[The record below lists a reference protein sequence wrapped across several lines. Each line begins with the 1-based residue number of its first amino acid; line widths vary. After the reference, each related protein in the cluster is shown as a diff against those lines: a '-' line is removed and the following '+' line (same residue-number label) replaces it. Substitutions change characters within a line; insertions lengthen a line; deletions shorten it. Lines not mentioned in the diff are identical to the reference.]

1 MPAGIAVAPFAPEP
15 SPPAPTAP
23 SVQLIGG
30 RSTSFPAWPVRIPTL
45 SFWDIAASMSFA
57 RAAGESEVLHQGWCP
72 QRPAASAATGSA
84 NPNASAT
91 IAGSRLAAT
100 PHHARI
106 TGFNRVLRARAS
118 GCGRHANLRVNRL
131 CEAVY
136 LIAEL
141 RDPLRQLGV
150 LAKQL
155 GLRIRQLL
163 AVPRI
168 RLLLGLVTV
177 GLPRLREQDQPRRV
191 RGLGREREVAQ
202 DARIRVPPDADRGAV
217 QRDPRDHQECLAKD
231 VSRGPE
237 ETSDPLRDLAEP
249 IRPERAVQV
258 GVLGLVLRVR
268 VGDGRGLHYSSFLG

>member
-163 AVPRI
+163 AVPRR
-168 RLLLGLVTV
+168 RLLVGLVTV
-177 GLPRLREQDQPRRV
+177 GLPRLCEQDQRRRV
-191 RGLGREREVAQ
+191 RGLGREREVEQ
-202 DARIRVPPDADRGAV
+202 DERIRIPVCYESHGVD
-217 QRDPRDHQECLAKD
+217 RDPDDDDDRLPDD
-231 VSRGPE
+231 VLRCPE
-237 ETSDPLRDLAEP
+237 ETRCFFRRTAEG
-249 IRPERAVQV
+249 ILTKRTVVGHDHEGRP
-258 GVLGLVLRVR
+258 
-268 VGDGRGLHYSSFLG
+268 